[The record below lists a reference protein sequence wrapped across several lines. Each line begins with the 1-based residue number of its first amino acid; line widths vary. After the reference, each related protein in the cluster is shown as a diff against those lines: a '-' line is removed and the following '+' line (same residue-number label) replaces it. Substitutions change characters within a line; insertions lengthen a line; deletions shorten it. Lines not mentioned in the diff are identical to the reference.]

1 MSQILSNKE
10 AFATPLLLYA
20 YHLIGDDIFDLEPE
34 TIEQILKQH
43 DHKVLKRNLERI
55 NAALGLITTNLFWQ
69 DPVTFAVTCRT
80 FARVARVE
88 AAPPDLDDVVWAITE
103 ARLIIGNPKEDPEPF
118 SDSIKAYIEHLMK
131 LDGVVTVEPTLD
143 FITPPEISNEYD
155 DPDQA
160 TSIYANSEENVE
172 ELERTVSTKMIM
184 LLKQIKDLNIKLSE
198 EASKDLEKLLKER

>member
-20 YHLIGDDIFDLEPE
+20 YHIIGEDIFELEPE

-43 DHKVLKRNLERI
+43 DHKILKRNLERI

-80 FARVARVE
+80 LNRVARVE

-103 ARLIIGNPKEDPEPF
+103 ARLITGNPKEDPEPF
-118 SDSIKAYIEHLMK
+118 SDSVKAYIEHLMK
-131 LDGVVTVEPTLD
+131 LDGVVTAEPTLD
-143 FITPPEISNEYD
+143 FITPPELSNDYD
-155 DPDQA
+155 DPTQSI
-160 TSIYANSEENVE
+160 SIYANSEENVE
-172 ELERTVSTKMIM
+172 ELERAVSTKMIM

-198 EASKDLEKLLKER
+198 EASKDLEKLLQGR